1 MNANNIEEILHHYP
15 EVKGIHPACLAVP
28 SIESDDRVK
37 LEESIG
43 RDGLRHEILL
53 TDDGLL
59 VDGRNRLL
67 ACFNGKIEP
76 RFRKI
81 TADPWQV
88 AFAEN
93 IARRHLDVK
102 RKAAFGLAWQ
112 EHEKQEAKKR
122 YEERP
127 KGGRGNKVGENI
139 FTDFA
144 GPDVLVCT
152 SCHQRYNKNAGHL
165 CKGKSRDKIGER
177 VGVSGTSVDKVAV
190 IKEYAPEKLAD
201 NSSLEQAYKEAATR
215 RKQQQEKP
223 ADIPVVQSVE
233 MTKIIT
239 AKGVESEIP
248 LPKKVVFNHTND
260 SVDWASWTWNPVTGC
275 EHGCSFC
282 YAREIANSQRM
293 APYYP
298 NGFEPTFHPYRL
310 AAPKNSSV
318 PTSADQ
324 RDGRVFVCSMADLFG
339 KWVPNSWIRYVFD
352 ACIESPEWEYLFL
365 TKWPARYSAMPL
377 IQNAWYG
384 SSVIRQSDVS
394 RVESAMCKFSGDGIV
409 KWVSLEPMTEPIRFN
424 DISWCDLMVIGGQ
437 TSTNQ
442 PDGFVPEFAPDFDWV
457 FDVVDQCR
465 SAGVPYYIKANLGLA
480 RPGMKLPNPQPRGR
494 Q

>member
-1 MNANNIEEILHHYP
+1 MNVNNIEEILHHYP

-28 SIESDDRVK
+28 SIESDDRIK

-112 EHEKQEAKKR
+112 EHEKRAAKERQK
-122 YEERP
+122 EHGGTAPGRP
-127 KGGRGNKVGENI
+127 KNTPGNVTGSV
-139 FTDFA
+139 DA
-144 GPDVLVCT
+144 
-152 SCHQRYNKNAGHL
+152 
-165 CKGKSRDKIGER
+165 RDKIGER
-177 VGVSGTSVDKVAV
+177 VGVSGKSVDKVAV

-201 NSSLEQAYKEAATR
+201 DSSLEQAYKEAATR

-352 ACIESPEWEYLFL
+352 ACIESPQWEYLFL

-394 RVESAMCKFSGDGIV
+394 RVESAMSKFSGDGIV

-442 PDGFVPEFAPDFDWV
+442 PDGFVSEFAPDFDWV

>member
-1 MNANNIEEILHHYP
+1 
-15 EVKGIHPACLAVP
+15 
-28 SIESDDRVK
+28 
-37 LEESIG
+37 
-43 RDGLRHEILL
+43 
-53 TDDGLL
+53 
-59 VDGRNRLL
+59 
-67 ACFNGKIEP
+67 
-76 RFRKI
+76 
-81 TADPWQV
+81 
-88 AFAEN
+88 
-93 IARRHLDVK
+93 
-102 RKAAFGLAWQ
+102 
-112 EHEKQEAKKR
+112 
-122 YEERP
+122 
-127 KGGRGNKVGENI
+127 
-139 FTDFA
+139 
-144 GPDVLVCT
+144 
-152 SCHQRYNKNAGHL
+152 
-165 CKGKSRDKIGER
+165 
-177 VGVSGTSVDKVAV
+177 
-190 IKEYAPEKLAD
+190 
-201 NSSLEQAYKEAATR
+201 
-215 RKQQQEKP
+215 
-223 ADIPVVQSVE
+223 

-339 KWVPNSWIRYVFD
+339 KWVPNSWIRHVFD

-465 SAGVPYYIKANLGLA
+465 NAGVPYYIKANLGLA

>member
-1 MNANNIEEILHHYP
+1 MNASNIEEILHHYP

-28 SIESDDRVK
+28 SIESDDRIK

-67 ACFNGKIEP
+67 ACFKGKIEP

-112 EHEKQEAKKR
+112 EHEKQNAKER
-122 YEERP
+122 QRLSEGRP
-127 KGGRGNKVGENI
+127 KKGVETFPQVI
-139 FTDFA
+139 EDA
-144 GPDVLVCT
+144 
-152 SCHQRYNKNAGHL
+152 
-165 CKGKSRDKIGER
+165 GKSRDKIGER
-177 VGVSGTSVDKVAV
+177 VGVSGKSVDKVAV

-201 NSSLEQAYKEAATR
+201 DSSLEQAYKEASTR

-239 AKGVESEIP
+239 AKGAESEIP

-298 NGFEPTFHPYRL
+298 NGFEPTFHQYRL

-384 SSVIRQSDVS
+384 SSVIRQSDVG
-394 RVESAMCKFSGDGIV
+394 RVESAMSKFSGDGIV

-465 SAGVPYYIKANLGLA
+465 NAGVPYYIKANLGLA

>member
-112 EHEKQEAKKR
+112 EHEKQNAAQRKEAGQKA
-122 YEERP
+122 
-127 KGGRGNKVGENI
+127 GGHARHGKSR
-139 FTDFA
+139 
-144 GPDVLVCT
+144 LVEMFPP
-152 SCHQRYNKNAGHL
+152 SS
-165 CKGKSRDKIGER
+165 KSRDKIGDR
-177 VGVSGTSVDKVAV
+177 VGVSGKSVDKVAV
-190 IKEYAPEKLAD
+190 IKEYAPEKLVD
-201 NSSLEQAYKEAATR
+201 DSSLEQAYKEAATR

-239 AKGVESEIP
+239 AKGAESEIP

-339 KWVPNSWIRYVFD
+339 KWVPNSWIRHVFD

-465 SAGVPYYIKANLGLA
+465 NAGVPYYIKANLGLA

>member
-112 EHEKQEAKKR
+112 EHEKQNAAQRKEAGQKA
-122 YEERP
+122 
-127 KGGRGNKVGENI
+127 GGHARHGKSR
-139 FTDFA
+139 
-144 GPDVLVCT
+144 LVEMFPP
-152 SCHQRYNKNAGHL
+152 SS
-165 CKGKSRDKIGER
+165 KSRDKIGDR
-177 VGVSGTSVDKVAV
+177 VGVSGKSVDKVAV
-190 IKEYAPEKLAD
+190 IKEYAPEKLVD
-201 NSSLEQAYKEAATR
+201 DSSLEQAYKEAATR

-248 LPKKVVFNHTND
+248 LPKKIVFNHTND
-260 SVDWASWTWNPVTGC
+260 TVAWASWTWNPVTGC

-352 ACIESPEWEYLFL
+352 ACIESPQWEYLFL

-394 RVESAMCKFSGDGIV
+394 RVESAMSKFSGDGIV

-442 PDGFVPEFAPDFDWV
+442 PEGFVPEFAPDFDWV
-457 FDVVDQCR
+457 FDVVNQCR
-465 SAGVPYYIKANLGLA
+465 SAGVPYYIKANLGLT

>member
-28 SIESDDRVK
+28 SIESDDRIK

-53 TDDGLL
+53 TDDGML

-112 EHEKQEAKKR
+112 EHEKQNAAQRKEAGQKA
-122 YEERP
+122 
-127 KGGRGNKVGENI
+127 GGHARHGKSR
-139 FTDFA
+139 
-144 GPDVLVCT
+144 LVEMFPP
-152 SCHQRYNKNAGHL
+152 SS
-165 CKGKSRDKIGER
+165 KSRDKIGDR
-177 VGVSGTSVDKVAV
+177 VGVSGKSVDKVAV
-190 IKEYAPEKLAD
+190 IKEYAPEKLVD
-201 NSSLEQAYKEAATR
+201 DSSLEQAYKEAATR

-352 ACIESPEWEYLFL
+352 ACIESPQWEYLFL

-394 RVESAMCKFSGDGIV
+394 RVESAMSKFSGDGIV

>member
-112 EHEKQEAKKR
+112 EHEKQNAAQRKEAGQKA
-122 YEERP
+122 
-127 KGGRGNKVGENI
+127 GGHARHGKSR
-139 FTDFA
+139 
-144 GPDVLVCT
+144 LVEMFPP
-152 SCHQRYNKNAGHL
+152 SS
-165 CKGKSRDKIGER
+165 KSRDKIGDR
-177 VGVSGTSVDKVAV
+177 VGVSGKSVDKVAV
-190 IKEYAPEKLAD
+190 IKEYAPEKLVD
-201 NSSLEQAYKEAATR
+201 DSSLEQAYKEAATR

-248 LPKKVVFNHTND
+248 LPKKIVFNHTND

-352 ACIESPEWEYLFL
+352 ACIESPQWEYLFL

-394 RVESAMCKFSGDGIV
+394 RVESAMSKFSGDGIV

-442 PDGFVPEFAPDFDWV
+442 PDGFVPEFAPHFDWV

>member
-112 EHEKQEAKKR
+112 EHEKQAAKDRMKL
-122 YEERP
+122 
-127 KGGRGNKVGENI
+127 GGGDKKSGVEI
-139 FTDFA
+139 FPHPIEDA
-144 GPDVLVCT
+144 
-152 SCHQRYNKNAGHL
+152 
-165 CKGKSRDKIGER
+165 GKSRDKIGER
-177 VGVSGTSVDKVAV
+177 VGVSGKSVDKVAV

-201 NSSLEQAYKEAATR
+201 DSSLEQAYKEASTR
-215 RKQQQEKP
+215 RKRQQEKP

-239 AKGVESEIP
+239 AKGAESEIP

-339 KWVPNSWIRYVFD
+339 KWVPNSWIRHVFD

-465 SAGVPYYIKANLGLA
+465 NAGVPYYIKANLGLA

>member
-1 MNANNIEEILHHYP
+1 
-15 EVKGIHPACLAVP
+15 
-28 SIESDDRVK
+28 

-127 KGGRGNKVGENI
+127 KGGRGNKVGGNI
-139 FTDFA
+139 STDFA

-152 SCHQRYNKNAGHL
+152 SCHQGYNKNAGHL
-165 CKGKSRDKIGER
+165 CKGKFRDKIGKR
-177 VGVSGTSVDKVAV
+177 VGVSGKSVDKVAV

-201 NSSLEQAYKEAATR
+201 DSSLEQAYKEAATR

-339 KWVPNSWIRYVFD
+339 KWVPNSWIRHVFD

-384 SSVIRQSDVS
+384 SSVIRQSDVG
-394 RVESAMCKFSGDGIV
+394 RVESAMSKFSGDGIV

-465 SAGVPYYIKANLGLA
+465 NAGVPYYIKANLGLA